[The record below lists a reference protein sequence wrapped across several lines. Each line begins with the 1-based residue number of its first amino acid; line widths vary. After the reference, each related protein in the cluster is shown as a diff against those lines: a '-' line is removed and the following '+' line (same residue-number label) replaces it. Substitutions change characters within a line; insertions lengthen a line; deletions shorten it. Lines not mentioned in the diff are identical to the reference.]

1 MSNADLRLT
10 QDELSEINQ
19 EIKRTMASIDDQN
32 SIAYYGPPLN
42 DKTKELIKN
51 SLEKAL
57 TAAIIAEKTTAKE

>member
-32 SIAYYGPPLN
+32 SIAYYGQPLN
-42 DKTKELIKN
+42 DKTKELIKA
-51 SLEKAL
+51 SLEKSL
-57 TAAIIAEKTTAKE
+57 TAAKKKKKTTSKE